1 MDHLSRRIG
10 SSGALAPGGESYEQY
25 ETCGWSER
33 YVTLKCLECAHV
45 ERVLRRLLE
54 GAGGAL
60 DSTGSLE

>member
-1 MDHLSRRIG
+1 MSHDPDAVYRCPKC
-10 SSGALAPGGESYEQY
+10 GATAALLMPEPIAQ
-25 ETCGWSER
+25 ER